1 MLPLS
6 SGGGSFIGTLNRK
19 TGYADKKEKGK
30 REEVVKAMAAK
41 KRFGDML
48 VDAEILTEEQLK
60 RAVAEHRKAGLKL
73 GQYLSRQ
80 GLVNENQ
87 IVDTL
92 SQQLKIE
99 KYHPDQYPLDMDLAR
114 MIPFETAQK
123 LQVAPL
129 RKKGRLLTVAMTDPL
144 DINTMDSI
152 EITTNSEVEP
162 VVCTEH
168 EVTQLINGLYGQQ
181 SGLSG
186 VMEGMEIEPQSEEE
200 AAQEKSAE
208 EVQVTSLQDMAGEA
222 PVVRLV
228 NSIFAQ
234 AIRERASDIHVS
246 PQQNSMQVR
255 FRMDG
260 KLHEVPSPPKSLALP
275 IIARIKILANM
286 DITVSR
292 IPQDG
297 RFTLKMDKREIN
309 VRVSSIPTIHGENVV
324 LRLLDMSTGVY
335 SLDRLGMIRPD
346 RDKIEKLIRKAYGMI
361 LSTGPTGSGKSTSLY
376 SILNALNSTDT
387 NIITIEDPVEYRI
400 DKIRQVQLNR
410 KAGMTFASGLRSIL
424 RQDPDIIMVGE
435 IRDSETAAIAIQ
447 AAQTGHR
454 LLSTI
459 HTNDAAGAI
468 TRFIDMGVEP
478 FLIASALLVSFAQ
491 RLVRTICPY
500 CEESYQPSES
510 ALAAWGLDKAENPNF
525 KRGKGCYQCMNTGY
539 KGRTG
544 IFEVLVNDEMVQE
557 LILKRKSSQEIT
569 RIAVAEGKLRTLK
582 EDAASKVLQ
591 GITTLEE
598 AASSVMV

>member
-1 MLPLS
+1 M
-6 SGGGSFIGTLNRK
+6 I
-19 TGYADKKEKGK
+19 E
-30 REEVVKAMAAK
+30 K
-41 KRFGDML
+41 KRLGEML
-48 VDAEILTEEQLK
+48 VESDLITEEQLGQALK
-60 RAVAEHRKAGLKL
+60 EQKKAGLKL
-73 GQYLSRQ
+73 GQYIIRNGMVNENVVVDLLSRQ
-80 GLVNENQ
+80 LR
-87 IVDTL
+87 
-92 SQQLKIE
+92 IE
-99 KYHPDQYPLDMDLAR
+99 KYHPDQYPIDMNLAR
-114 MIPFETAQK
+114 LIPFETAQK

-129 RKKGRLLTVAMTDPL
+129 RKKGRLLKLAMTDPL
-144 DINTMDSI
+144 DINVMDSI
-152 EITTNSEVEP
+152 EITTSSEVEP
-162 VVCTEH
+162 VVCTER
-168 EVTQLINGLYGQQ
+168 EVNQLINGLYGQK
-181 SGLSG
+181 SAMGG
-186 VMEGMEIEPQSEEE
+186 VMEGMEIEALSEEE
-200 AAQEKSAE
+200 AVQEQSAE
-208 EVQVTSLQDMAGEA
+208 EVQVSSLQDMAGEA

-246 PQQNSMQVR
+246 PQQNSVQVR

-260 KLHEVPSPPKSLALP
+260 KLHEMPSPPKSLALP
-275 IIARIKILANM
+275 ITARIKILANM

-297 RFTLKMDKREIN
+297 RFTLKMDNREIN
-309 VRVSSIPTIHGENVV
+309 VRVSSMPTIYGENIV
-324 LRLLDMSTGVY
+324 LRLLDMSSGVY
-335 SLDRLGMIRPD
+335 SLDRLGMIRSD
-346 RDKIEKLIRKAYGMI
+346 RDKIGTMIRKAYGMI

-376 SILNALNSTDT
+376 SILNELNSTDT
-387 NIITIEDPVEYRI
+387 NIITLEDPVEYRI
-400 DKIRQVQLNR
+400 DNIRQVQLNR

-500 CEESYQPSES
+500 CEEPYRPSE
-510 ALAAWGLDKAENPNF
+510 AVLAAWGLDKAENPKF
-525 KRGKGCYQCMNTGY
+525 KRGKGCYQCMSTGY

-544 IFEVLVNDEMVQE
+544 IFEVLVNDEMIQE
-557 LILKRKSSQEIT
+557 LVLKRKSSQEIT
-569 RIAVAEGKLRTLK
+569 RVAVAEGKLRTLK
-582 EDAASKVLQ
+582 EDAASKILQ
-591 GITTLEE
+591 GITTFEE
-598 AASSVMV
+598 AASAVMV